1 MGKMYDEAG
10 QAALPVIVDL
20 PHVAE
25 RIGVRAAMTSARR
38 EYSGHRRWVRMSTT
52 AGPNR
57 RADR

>member
-1 MGKMYDEAG
+1 MGRMYDQAG

-20 PHVAE
+20 PEIAE
-25 RIGVRAAMTSARR
+25 RIGVRATMTSARR
-38 EYSGHRRWVRMSTT
+38 DYAGHRRWVRMSTA